1 MKRNENRKNRN
12 WRNFVVLTLV
22 CMLAATLVGCKT
34 STAVTPEPSTS
45 EVVSEPVSE
54 PVSEEV
60 SEPVS
65 EEPSE
70 EVVSEEV
77 SEEPVEEVEIVN
89 FSNAKE
95 LANYAKGLNKTT
107 MIEYDFSEDGNS
119 QAIIP
124 NGAKYTLQ
132 FTNKLDVVSNKEIL
146 NIETSLDYISTSE
159 NPLIGTWLVFID
171 TTGTDL
177 EVSFTV
183 NYADGT
189 SEDFTIYVT
198 VE

>member
-1 MKRNENRKNRN
+1 MKKNENKKTNRN
-12 WRNFVVLTLV
+12 RSLVALLVLCAL
-22 CMLAATLVGCKT
+22 LAVTLVGCKKPV
-34 STAVTPEPSTS
+34 AENPTPTTS
-45 EVVSEPVSE
+45 EVVSEVI
-54 PVSEEV
+54 SEEV

-77 SEEPVEEVEIVN
+77 SEEPVEEVEVVN

-95 LANYAKGLNKTT
+95 LINYAKGLNKTT
-107 MIEYDFSEDGNS
+107 IVEYDFSEDGNS

-124 NGAKYTLQ
+124 NGANYTLQ
-132 FTNKLDVVSNKEIL
+132 TGNTLYVVSAKEIL
-146 NIETSLDYISTSE
+146 SVDASLDYVLISE
-159 NPLIGTWLVFID
+159 NPLLDNWVLFID
-171 TTGTDL
+171 NTGTDI

-198 VE
+198 IE

>member
-1 MKRNENRKNRN
+1 MKRKSI
-12 WRNFVVLTLV
+12 VLVLCLILMTIF
-22 CMLAATLVGCKT
+22 VGCGKEV
-34 STAVTPEPSTS
+34 AVEEPTPPTS
-45 EVVSEPVSE
+45 EVVYEV
-54 PVSEEV
+54 VSEEV

-70 EVVSEEV
+70 VVSEEV
-77 SEEPVEEVEIVN
+77 SEETVEEVEVIN

-95 LANYAKGLNKTT
+95 LINYAKGLNKTT
-107 MIEYDFSEDGNS
+107 IVEYDFSEDGNS

-124 NGAKYTLQ
+124 NGANYTLQ
-132 FTNKLDVVSNKEIL
+132 TGNTLYVVSNKEIL
-146 NIETSLDYISTSE
+146 SVDASLDYVLISE
-159 NPLIGTWLVFID
+159 NPLLDNWVLYID
-171 TTGTDL
+171 NTGTDI

>member
-1 MKRNENRKNRN
+1 MKKNENKKTNRN
-12 WRNFVVLTLV
+12 RSLVALLVLCAL
-22 CMLAATLVGCKT
+22 LAVTLVGCKKPV
-34 STAVTPEPSTS
+34 AEKPSPTTS
-45 EVVSEPVSE
+45 EVVSEV
-54 PVSEEV
+54 VSEEV

-70 EVVSEEV
+70 EVVSEET
-77 SEEPVEEVEIVN
+77 VEEVEIVN
-89 FSNAKE
+89 FTNSKE
-95 LANYAKGLNKTT
+95 LIEYAKSLNKTT

-124 NGAKYTLQ
+124 NGAKYTMQLR
-132 FTNKLDVVSNKEIL
+132 NALDVVSNKEIVS
-146 NIETSLDYISTSE
+146 IDTTLDYIRTSE
-159 NPLIGTWLVFID
+159 NPLVGTWLVFIE
-171 TTGTDL
+171 TTGTDV

-198 VE
+198 LE

>member
-1 MKRNENRKNRN
+1 MKRKENKSNRN
-12 WRNFVVLTLV
+12 RSLVVLLV
-22 CMLAATLVGCKT
+22 LCAMLALVGCKKPETEEPVT
-34 STAVTPEPSTS
+34 STPEVES
-45 EVVSEPVSE
+45 EV
-54 PVSEEV
+54 VSEEV
-60 SEPVS
+60 SEPIS

-77 SEEPVEEVEIVN
+77 SEETVEEVEIVN

-95 LANYAKGLNKTT
+95 LVNYAKGLNKTT

-124 NGAKYTLQ
+124 NGAKYTMQLR
-132 FTNKLDVVSNKEIL
+132 NALDVVSNKEIVS
-146 NIETSLDYISTSE
+146 IDTTLDYIRTSE
-159 NPLIGTWLVFID
+159 NPLVGTWLVFIE
-171 TTGTDL
+171 TTGTDV

-198 VE
+198 LE